1 METEGQVVDVLLAS
15 NQLEEPMDL
24 TDKQLAIL
32 EVKCE
37 EGKGEDKP
45 SDTKKGKYGLA
56 AGKPEKPK
64 VYGVLYIHTGLKE
77 RAPIAEEDFKA
88 FMNIADAK
96 IMEAFGLVN
105 GIQPKISDSPG
116 TYG

>member
-1 METEGQVVDVLLAS
+1 
-15 NQLEEPMDL
+15 MDL
-24 TDKQLAIL
+24 ANKQLAIL

-37 EGKGEDKP
+37 EAKGEDKP
-45 SDTKKGKYGLA
+45 FDAKKVKYSLA

-88 FMNIADAK
+88 FMNIANAK
-96 IMEAFGLVN
+96 IMEAVWSGL
-105 GIQPKISDSPG
+105 
-116 TYG
+116 

>member
-56 AGKPEKPK
+56 AGNPK
-64 VYGVLYIHTGLKE
+64 SPKCMVSST
-77 RAPIAEEDFKA
+77 F
-88 FMNIADAK
+88 
-96 IMEAFGLVN
+96 
-105 GIQPKISDSPG
+105 IQASRNVPPLQKRISRLS
-116 TYG
+116 